1 MFNQFKR
8 LIIGQPKK
16 NRELKDEKISKFK
29 GLAILSSDALSSVAY
44 GPEQILI
51 TLSVVGAVATWYTL
65 PIAGAVLILLAA
77 LIMSYRQII
86 YAYPKGGGAYMVSK
100 TNLGEKWGLLAGGSL
115 LVDYILTVAVSISSG
130 ADAFVAAFPSL
141 YGHKVLI
148 ACLLVLFILILNL
161 RGLTESATVLS
172 YPVYLFIIGL
182 VILIFIG
189 TFRVATGDIQPHMH
203 ASVGTAVPGVTLF
216 LLLKAFSSGASSLT
230 GVEAISNA
238 VTNFREPSANNAVK
252 TLIAMGSILAFLLVG
267 IVGLA
272 YVYGIMPQTETT
284 VLSQLA
290 MQIFGDNAAFYFVQA
305 TTVMILVLAANTGF
319 TAFPMLA
326 ASMSKDKYMP
336 RMFTVRGD
344 RLGYS
349 NSIII
354 LGVLAIILII
364 VFDGMTE
371 DLIPLYAVGVF
382 IPFTLAQFGMVIKWI
397 HERPKNWLSKLS
409 VNLLGGIVTFIVF
422 MILLITKFSQVWP
435 ILIFLPFVVIFFL
448 KINKHYRDIAEQ
460 LRSDIDVHNVEVVDR
475 NLAIVPITSITTAVD
490 KSIYYAQMLANN
502 DVIAVHVSFGDE
514 DEKAFQEKWKRHFPD
529 VRLVILHSEYRSI
542 IRPIS
547 RFIDKIN
554 RKANDQNYMITVVIP
569 EFITKKHWHNLL
581 HNQTSLR
588 MKLYLIYQ
596 KNVNVCTIPFKL
608 KK

>member
-238 VTNFREPSANNAVK
+238 VTNFREPSAKNAVK

-272 YVYGIMPQTETT
+272 YVYGILPQTETT

-397 HERPKNWLSKLS
+397 HERPKNWLK
-409 VNLLGGIVTFIVF
+409 
-422 MILLITKFSQVWP
+422 
-435 ILIFLPFVVIFFL
+435 
-448 KINKHYRDIAEQ
+448 
-460 LRSDIDVHNVEVVDR
+460 
-475 NLAIVPITSITTAVD
+475 
-490 KSIYYAQMLANN
+490 
-502 DVIAVHVSFGDE
+502 
-514 DEKAFQEKWKRHFPD
+514 
-529 VRLVILHSEYRSI
+529 
-542 IRPIS
+542 
-547 RFIDKIN
+547 
-554 RKANDQNYMITVVIP
+554 
-569 EFITKKHWHNLL
+569 
-581 HNQTSLR
+581 
-588 MKLYLIYQ
+588 
-596 KNVNVCTIPFKL
+596 
-608 KK
+608 

>member
-238 VTNFREPSANNAVK
+238 VTNFREPSANNA
-252 TLIAMGSILAFLLVG
+252 
-267 IVGLA
+267 
-272 YVYGIMPQTETT
+272 
-284 VLSQLA
+284 
-290 MQIFGDNAAFYFVQA
+290 AFYFVQA

-460 LRSDIDVHNVEVVDR
+460 LRSDIDVLNVDVVDR

-569 EFITKKHWHNLL
+569 EFITKKRWHNLL